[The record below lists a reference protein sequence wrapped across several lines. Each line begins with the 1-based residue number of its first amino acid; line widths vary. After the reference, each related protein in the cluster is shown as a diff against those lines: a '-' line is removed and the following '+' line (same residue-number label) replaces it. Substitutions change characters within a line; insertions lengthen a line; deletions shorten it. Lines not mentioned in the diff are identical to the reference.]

1 MKKILALLLATA
13 LLFSF
18 AACGQE
24 DTTTGET
31 TTAAA
36 DEVDTTAAP
45 VEEDTTAA
53 PVEEDTTAAPVEE
66 GTTAAPVE
74 GETTVAE
81 DTTAAETTAAAAV
94 PATTDEI
101 LAVYNDAVNGAISAK
116 AGYDKKR
123 VTNIQN
129 LEGGA
134 LMKIQLVQDEVANF
148 LGVGT
153 KEYPNAKGKAE
164 FMSKASL
171 SAADVKSATCKEA
184 NGKYTITIELKD
196 GASSSSASGKNDSS
210 PLVRSGLYVGEGDSS
225 KFDYKSADNIYVALN
240 GLDEAS
246 VEAVKL
252 NTSKSKIVCVVDAA
266 TGNIEKLT
274 ISFVFNAD
282 LTKVKYSIASI
293 NEATGVADTT
303 VIYSN
308 FKY

>member
-1 MKKILALLLATA
+1 MKKILALLLAAA

-18 AACGQE
+18 AACGKE
-24 DTTTGET
+24 DTTTNET

-53 PVEEDTTAAPVEE
+53 PVEGETTVAPVEDD
-66 GTTAAPVE
+66 TTVAPVE
-74 GETTVAE
+74 GETTAAPAE
-81 DTTAAETTAAAAV
+81 SETTAAIAV

-134 LMKIQLVQDEVANF
+134 LMKIQIVQDEVANF

-171 SAADVKSATCKEA
+171 TAADVQSATCKEA

-196 GASSSSASGKNDSS
+196 GASNSSASGKKDSS

-225 KFDYKSADNIYVALN
+225 KFDYKSADNIFVALN
-240 GLDEAS
+240 GLEEAS

-252 NTSKSKIVCVVDAA
+252 NTTKAKIVCVVDAA

-274 ISFVFNAD
+274 VSFVFNAT
-282 LTKVKYSIASI
+282 LTKVKYLIASI
-293 NEATGVADTT
+293 NEATGIADTT
-303 VIYSN
+303 VTYSN

>member
-1 MKKILALLLATA
+1 MKKLFALILAFAM
-13 LLFSF
+13 LFSF
-18 AACGQE
+18 AACGDNTE
-24 DTTTGET
+24 ETTTTTAPVEETTDAAVEVTDAVTDAVIDETETATGET
-31 TTAAA
+31 TLAAEETTLAA
-36 DEVDTTAAP
+36 DATTL
-45 VEEDTTAA
+45 
-53 PVEEDTTAAPVEE
+53 
-66 GTTAAPVE
+66 
-74 GETTVAE
+74 AE
-81 DTTAAETTAAAAV
+81 ETTATA

-101 LAVYNDAVNGAISAK
+101 LAVYNDAINGAISAK

-171 SAADVKSATCKEA
+171 TAADVTSADCKESG
-184 NGKYTITIELKD
+184 GKYTITIGLKD
-196 GASSSSASGKNDSS
+196 GASNSSASGKKDSS
-210 PLVRSGLYVGEGDSS
+210 PLLKSGLYVGEGDSS

-246 VEAVKL
+246 VEAVELK
-252 NTSKSKIVCVVDAA
+252 TTKAKIVCVVDAA
-266 TGNIEKLT
+266 TGKIEKLT

-282 LTKVKYSIASI
+282 LTSVKYLVASI
-293 NEATGVADTT
+293 KKATGVADTT
-303 VIYSN
+303 VTFSN

>member
-1 MKKILALLLATA
+1 MKKILALLLALA
-13 LLFSF
+13 MLFSF
-18 AACGQE
+18 AACGGNTE
-24 DTTTGET
+24 EETTT
-31 TTAAA
+31 TTAAEEVT
-36 DEVDTTAAP
+36 DEAVTDAP
-45 VEEDTTAA
+45 VDATEE
-53 PVEEDTTAAPVEE
+53 
-66 GTTAAPVE
+66 APVE
-74 GETTVAE
+74 GSDAAADPSAPADETTTEAGA
-81 DTTAAETTAAAAV
+81 TAPAAA

-101 LAVYNDAVNGAISAK
+101 LAVYNNAVNGAISAK

-134 LMKIQLVQDEVANF
+134 LMKIQLVQDEVSNF

-171 SAADVKSATCKEA
+171 TAADIKSADCKEA
-184 NGKYTITIELKD
+184 NGKYTITITLKD
-196 GASSSSASGKNDSS
+196 GASNSSASGKKDSS
-210 PLVRSGLYVGEGDSS
+210 PLVKSGLYVGEGDSS

-240 GLDEAS
+240 GLEEAS

-252 NTSKSKIVCVVDAA
+252 NTTNAKIVCVVDAA

-274 ISFVFNAD
+274 ISFVFNAN
-282 LTKVKYSIASI
+282 LTAVKYLIASI
-293 NEATGVADTT
+293 KEATGVADTT
-303 VIYSN
+303 VTFSN